1 MCVCVNYFLYACLS
15 FPDLDCKLLAKSFSI
30 MFTAL
35 LFTSA
40 VGLELGYFVSLS
52 VNPLYYID
60 MIISFAQWKC
70 ENKKMH
76 LMHLKY

>member
-1 MCVCVNYFLYACLS
+1 
-15 FPDLDCKLLAKSFSI
+15 

-60 MIISFAQWKC
+60 VIISFAQWKC
-70 ENKKMH
+70 ENKKMY